1 MTGKPIIS
9 PAVYHI
15 FREMMMELS
24 GYNIDRMYAHIH
36 EFAVSRQ
43 MEETVLALSFA
54 RKMHAGQYRKSGEEY
69 IIHPLTMACHAL
81 SLGMADDTLI
91 STILL
96 HDVCEDCG
104 VSPQEL
110 PVSQEVRY
118 GVELMTFTVLE
129 GETQDAAKRRY
140 YDRLG
145 ESKTAAVTKLF
156 DRCHNVSTM
165 AGTFSKEKMK
175 AYIEETREYV
185 LPLLCRTRE
194 RYPESAEVL
203 FSIHYHITSVIDAA
217 EQILIS
223 DEARK
228 KQALFS

>member
-1 MTGKPIIS
+1 
-9 PAVYHI
+9 
-15 FREMMMELS
+15 MEIS
-24 GYNIDRMYAHIH
+24 GYNIDMMYAHIH
-36 EFAVSRQ
+36 DFAVSRQ
-43 MEETVLALSFA
+43 MEQTVQALSFA
-54 RKMHAGQYRKSGEEY
+54 RKMHSGQYRKSGEEY
-69 IIHPLTMACHAL
+69 IIHPLTMACHAI
-81 SLGMADDTLI
+81 SLGMDDDTLI

-118 GVELMTFTVLE
+118 GVELMTFTVQE
-129 GETQDAAKRRY
+129 GETKDAAKRRY

-145 ESKTAAVTKLF
+145 ENKTAAVTKLI

-165 AGTFSKEKMK
+165 AGTFSKENMK

-185 LPLLCRTRE
+185 LPLLCRTLE
-194 RYPESAEVL
+194 RYPDLAWVL

-217 EQILIS
+217 EQILLTGDAGKEKS
-223 DEARK
+223 F
-228 KQALFS
+228 LS

>member
-1 MTGKPIIS
+1 
-9 PAVYHI
+9 
-15 FREMMMELS
+15 MEIS
-24 GYNIDRMYAHIH
+24 GYNIDMMYAHIH
-36 EFAVSRQ
+36 DFAVSRQ
-43 MEETVLALSFA
+43 MEQTVQALSFA
-54 RKMHAGQYRKSGEEY
+54 RKMHSGQYRKSGEEY
-69 IIHPLTMACHAL
+69 IIHPLTMACHAI
-81 SLGMADDTLI
+81 SLGMDDDTLI

-129 GETQDAAKRRY
+129 GETKDAAKRRY

-145 ESKTAAVTKLF
+145 ENKTAAVTKLI

-185 LPLLCRTRE
+185 LPLLCRTLE
-194 RYPESAEVL
+194 RYPDLAWVL

-217 EQILIS
+217 EQILLT
-223 DEARK
+223 DDAGK
-228 KQALFS
+228 KPALFS

>member
-1 MTGKPIIS
+1 
-9 PAVYHI
+9 
-15 FREMMMELS
+15 MELS

-43 MEETVLALSFA
+43 MEQTVQALSFA
-54 RKMHAGQYRKSGEEY
+54 RKMHSGQYRKSGEEY

-110 PVSQEVRY
+110 PVSPEVRR
-118 GVELMTFTVLE
+118 GVELMTFTVLD

-145 ESKTAAVTKLF
+145 ENKTAAVTKLI
-156 DRCHNVSTM
+156 DRCHNGSTM

-185 LPLLCRTRE
+185 LPLLCRTGE
-194 RYPESAEVL
+194 RYPDLAGVL
-203 FSIHYHITSVIDAA
+203 FSIRYHITSVIDAA
-217 EQILIS
+217 EHILRT
-223 DEARK
+223 DDAEK
-228 KQALFS
+228 KPALFS

>member
-1 MTGKPIIS
+1 M
-9 PAVYHI
+9 
-15 FREMMMELS
+15 
-24 GYNIDRMYAHIH
+24 MYAHIH
-36 EFAVSRQ
+36 DFAVSRQ
-43 MEETVLALSFA
+43 MEQTVQALSFA
-54 RKMHAGQYRKSGEEY
+54 RKMHSGQYRKSGEEY
-69 IIHPLTMACHAL
+69 IIHPLTMACHAI
-81 SLGMADDTLI
+81 SLGMDDDTLI

-118 GVELMTFTVLE
+118 GVELMTFTVLD
-129 GETQDAAKRRY
+129 GETKDAAKRRY

-145 ESKTAAVTKLF
+145 ENKTAAVTKLI

-185 LPLLCRTRE
+185 LPLLYRTRE
-194 RYPESAEVL
+194 RYPDLAGVL

-217 EQILIS
+217 EQILLTDDAGKERS
-223 DEARK
+223 F
-228 KQALFS
+228 LS

>member
-1 MTGKPIIS
+1 
-9 PAVYHI
+9 
-15 FREMMMELS
+15 MEIS
-24 GYNIDRMYAHIH
+24 GYNIDMMYAHIH
-36 EFAVSRQ
+36 DFAVSRQ
-43 MEETVLALSFA
+43 MEQTVQALSFA
-54 RKMHAGQYRKSGEEY
+54 RKMHSGQYRKSGEEY
-69 IIHPLTMACHAL
+69 IIHPLTMACHAI
-81 SLGMADDTLI
+81 SLGMDDDTLI

-118 GVELMTFTVLE
+118 GVELMTFTVLD
-129 GETQDAAKRRY
+129 GETKDAAKRRY

-145 ESKTAAVTKLF
+145 ENKTAAVTKLI

-185 LPLLCRTRE
+185 LPLLYRTRE
-194 RYPESAEVL
+194 RYPDLAGVL

-217 EQILIS
+217 EQILLTDDAGKERS
-223 DEARK
+223 F
-228 KQALFS
+228 LS

>member
-43 MEETVLALSFA
+43 MEQTVQALSFA
-54 RKMHAGQYRKSGEEY
+54 RKMHSGQYRKSGEEY

-81 SLGMADDTLI
+81 SLGTADDTLI

-110 PVSQEVRY
+110 PVSPDVRR

-140 YDRLG
+140 YDLLG
-145 ESKTAAVTKLF
+145 ENKTAAVTKLI

-175 AYIEETREYV
+175 AYIEETRESV

-194 RYPESAEVL
+194 RYPDLAGVL
-203 FSIHYHITSVIDAA
+203 FSIRYHITSVIDAA
-217 EQILIS
+217 EQILRT
-223 DEARK
+223 DDAEK
-228 KQALFS
+228 KPALFS

>member
-43 MEETVLALSFA
+43 MEETVQALSFA

-81 SLGMADDTLI
+81 SLGMADDVLI

-175 AYIEETREYV
+175 AYIEETRDYV

-217 EQILIS
+217 EQILLA
-223 DEARK
+223 DDAEK